1 MISLRNNKE
10 IVIRVERLVEN
21 EVREILEDL
30 DYVRHFFRIWWET
43 IEILEQERDNMNYFQ
58 IQIIFKLFSN
68 INCTLHIICAS

>member
-1 MISLRNNKE
+1 MISLRNNKK

-30 DYVRHFFRIWWET
+30 DYVRHFFRIWWEA